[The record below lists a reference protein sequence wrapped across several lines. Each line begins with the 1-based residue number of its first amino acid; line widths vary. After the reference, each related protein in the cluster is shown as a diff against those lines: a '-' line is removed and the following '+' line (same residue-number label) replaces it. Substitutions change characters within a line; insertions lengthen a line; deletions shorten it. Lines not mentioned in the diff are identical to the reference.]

1 MLDNDF
7 IEPSQS
13 DWSSPCILVPKPDG
27 TFRMCT
33 DYRKVNSVTKT
44 DSFPVPRMDDCI
56 DNIGQAKYVTK
67 FDLLKG
73 FWQIPLT
80 DRAKEISAFVIPDGL
95 FQYKVM
101 PFGMK
106 NSPATFQ
113 RFINMI
119 ITGLDNC
126 KAYIDDA
133 IIYSEEWD
141 QQIKTI
147 RDFFERLSKAKLTI
161 NLAKSE
167 FCHATLTFLGHIV
180 GQGQVKPVEAKV
192 KAISDFPVPTCKRQL
207 MRFLCMAGYYRKFC
221 DNFSVIAEPLTNLLS
236 KRTKFIWTNDCQ
248 KAFDIL
254 KVILKNEPVL
264 LAPNF
269 AKEFKLAVDASD
281 TGAGSVL
288 MQEDSNG
295 VDHPVSYFSKKFNK
309 HQKNY
314 STIEKECLSL
324 ILALQHFEVYL
335 TSSSSPIRVFSDHNP
350 LIFIH
355 KMKNKNQ
362 RLLRW
367 SLLLQEYNL
376 DIRHIKGKDN
386 IISDA
391 LSRA

>member
-1 MLDNDF
+1 ML
-7 IEPSQS
+7 
-13 DWSSPCILVPKPDG
+13 
-27 TFRMCT
+27 
-33 DYRKVNSVTKT
+33 
-44 DSFPVPRMDDCI
+44 
-56 DNIGQAKYVTK
+56 
-67 FDLLKG
+67 
-73 FWQIPLT
+73 
-80 DRAKEISAFVIPDGL
+80 
-95 FQYKVM
+95 
-101 PFGMK
+101 FGMK

-113 RFINMI
+113 RLINII

-126 KAYIDDA
+126 KPYIDES

-147 RDFFERLSKAKLTI
+147 REFFERLSEAKLKI
-161 NLAKSE
+161 NLAKNE
-167 FCHATLTFLGHIV
+167 CCHATLTFLGHV
-180 GQGQVKPVEAKV
+180 NGQGQVKPVEAKV
-192 KAISDFPVPTCKRQL
+192 KAISDFPVPTCKIQL

-254 KVILKNEPVL
+254 KAILKNEPVL
-264 LAPNF
+264 IAPNF

-281 TGAGSVL
+281 TGAGSVS
-288 MQEDSNG
+288 MQEDGNG

-335 TSSSSPIRVFSDHNP
+335 TSSPSPIVVFSDHNP

-355 KMKNKNQ
+355 EKQESAVTQMEPVITGILSWHQAHQ
-362 RLLRW
+362 RERQYSTAIVKFRFVSGL
-367 SLLLQEYNL
+367 
-376 DIRHIKGKDN
+376 GDN
-386 IISDA
+386 
-391 LSRA
+391 LSRWQNLMSRCTVDLSRWHVSLSRFRCFVSLARRYTIETQSDIYCMIT